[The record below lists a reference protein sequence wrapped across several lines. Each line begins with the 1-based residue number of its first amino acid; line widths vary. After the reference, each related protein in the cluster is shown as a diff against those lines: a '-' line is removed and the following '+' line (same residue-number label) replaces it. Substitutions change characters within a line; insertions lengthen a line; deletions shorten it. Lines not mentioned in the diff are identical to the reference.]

1 LTLGRLVDMVR
12 EESLNCVTKKIKLIN
27 KGSLVD

>member
-1 LTLGRLVDMVR
+1 MVR